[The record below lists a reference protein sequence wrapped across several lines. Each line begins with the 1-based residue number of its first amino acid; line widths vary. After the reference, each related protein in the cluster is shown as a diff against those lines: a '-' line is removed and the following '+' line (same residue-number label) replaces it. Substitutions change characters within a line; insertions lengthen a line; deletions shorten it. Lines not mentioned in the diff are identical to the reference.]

1 MLNEKEQLAIIKKAK
16 QRIYL
21 KKHWTQGVLAR
32 DKSGMR
38 VSASD
43 PAATCWCALGAL
55 IKEAKTTQNFEAVKQ
70 TLYDEAELRV
80 ITKINDRKTPDAHR
94 NIIRIFNKAIKSL
107 EERLNATV

>member
-32 DKSGMR
+32 DESGIR

-55 IKEAKTTQNFEAVKQ
+55 MKEAETIQNFEAVKQ
-70 TLYDEAELRV
+70 TLYYETEVCA
-80 ITKINDRKTPDAHR
+80 IAKINDRKTPDAHR
-94 NIIRIFNKAIKSL
+94 NIIRIFNKVIKSL